1 MKMAQQLIMKQR
13 MKTITTKIKIKKMNK
28 SVLFALAVLIST
40 LSFAQKKELKAADK
54 AIKNSNYAEA
64 NAALNQAE
72 SMMSAMD
79 DKQKAQYNLL
89 RAKALFANGTG
100 NDNDVDSAIE
110 HLNKS
115 NKNDSD
121 VAEFQSVI
129 ENSLLTKAND
139 LYQGKNYDSAAR
151 KFSQLYQTV
160 PSDTTY
166 LYYAA
171 VSAVTGQDYETALDY
186 YLELDKLG
194 YKGQQ
199 TEYFATNKE
208 TGVEEVM
215 DKQTR
220 DLYLKSGEYIKAG
233 ERLTESKSGEI
244 TKNIALI
251 YVQLDKKDEAIA
263 AIKKARKNEP
273 DNISLILTEAD
284 LYYKLGDIDSYKG
297 LVEEAVALNPN
308 DVDLLYNL
316 GVISSQIGDNEA
328 AKNYYSKV
336 IELDP
341 SYVNAQ
347 TNMAA
352 MILEGEQA
360 LIEEMNSLGSSAADN
375 KRYDELKEE
384 RMQLYNDAI
393 PYLENVLKEEPN
405 NLQASKTLM
414 NIYSAIGNT
423 NNYKAMKAKVEELS
437 GN

>member
-1 MKMAQQLIMKQR
+1 
-13 MKTITTKIKIKKMNK
+13 MNK
-28 SVLFALAVLIST
+28 SVLIALAVLVST
-40 LSFAQKKELKAADK
+40 LSFGQKKELKAADK

-64 NAALNQAE
+64 KAALDQAE
-72 SMMSAMD
+72 SVMSAMD
-79 DKQKAQYNLL
+79 DKQKSQYYLL
-89 RAKALFANGTG
+89 RAEALFANGAG
-100 NDNDVDSAIE
+100 SDSDIDSAIE

-115 NKNDSD
+115 DINDSG
-121 VAEFQSVI
+121 VKALQSNM

-139 LYQGKNYDSAAR
+139 LYQGKNYDSASN
-151 KFSQLYQTV
+151 KFGQLYRAV

-186 YLELDKLG
+186 YLKLDEIG

-208 TGVEEVM
+208 TGEEEVM

-220 DLYLKSGEYIKAG
+220 DLYIKSGSYIKAG

-273 DNISLILTEAD
+273 ENVGLILTEAD
-284 LYYKLGDIDSYKG
+284 LYYKTGDLDSYKA

-316 GVISSQIGDNEA
+316 GVISAQIGDAEA
-328 AKNYYSKV
+328 AKDYYAKV

-341 SYVNAQ
+341 TYINAQ

-352 MILEGEQA
+352 IILEGEQA

-375 KRYDELKEE
+375 KRYDELKNE

-393 PYLENVLKEEPN
+393 PYLESVLKEDSKN
-405 NLQASKTLM
+405 IQAAKTLM
-414 NIYSAIGNT
+414 NIYSAIGDT
-423 NNYKAMKAKVEELS
+423 DKYKAMKAKVEELS

>member
-1 MKMAQQLIMKQR
+1 MAQLLIMMQ
-13 MKTITTKIKIKKMNK
+13 KTKTMITKIKPSKMNK
-28 SVLFALAVLIST
+28 LIVFALVVLVST

-54 AIKNSNYAEA
+54 AINKSNYAEA
-64 NAALNQAE
+64 KAALSQAK
-72 SMMSAMD
+72 SMMSNMD
-79 DKQKAQYNLL
+79 DKQKSQYNLL
-89 RAKALFANGTG
+89 MAQTLYANGTG
-100 NDNDVDSAIE
+100 NDDDINMAIE
-110 HLNKS
+110 HLNK
-115 NKNDSD
+115 
-121 VAEFQSVI
+121 AG
-129 ENSLLTKAND
+129 NSASGVSELQKTMESTLLTKAND
-139 LYQGKNYDSAAR
+139 FYTGQKYDAAAS
-151 KFSQLYQTV
+151 KFAQLYRTV
-160 PSDTTY
+160 PTDTTY

-171 VSAVTGQDYETALDY
+171 VSAVTGQDYETSLDY
-186 YLELDKLG
+186 YLELDELG

-208 TGVEEVM
+208 TGEEEVM

-220 DLYLKSGEYIKAG
+220 DLYVKSGEYIKAG
-233 ERLTESKSGEI
+233 ERLTESKSAEI

-273 DNISLILTEAD
+273 ENVGLILTEAD
-284 LYYKLGDIDSYKG
+284 LYYKIGDMNSYKK
-297 LVEEAVALNPN
+297 LVEEAVTLNPN

-316 GVISSQIGDNEA
+316 GVISSQVGDNEA

-341 SYVNAQ
+341 TYTNAQ

-352 MILEGEQA
+352 IILEGEQA

-384 RMQLYNDAI
+384 RMQLYNNAI
-393 PYLENVLKEEPN
+393 PYLESVLKEDPN

-414 NIYSAIGNT
+414 NIYSATGNSE
-423 NNYKAMKAKVEELS
+423 KFKEMKTKVEELS